1 MTTTATFIAADPR
14 TIASQIGQWTV
25 MSISGGRVIA
35 PVSYTHLDVYKRQP
49 LQRPVG
55 STGWPAPCSRVLRR
69 WRVDRALSRGASC
82 RQGLEA
88 RLVDAALAV
97 EAVVNLDRE
106 RLTEV
111 DPEGDLPLDLAPRKH
126 LRAGLQLDTVR
137 RVKDALRLPC
147 LLYTS
152 RCV

>member
-35 PVSYTHLDVYKRQP
+35 
-49 LQRPVG
+49 RP
-55 STGWPAPCSRVLRR
+55 TG
-69 WRVDRALSRGASC
+69 
-82 RQGLEA
+82 
-88 RLVDAALAV
+88 
-97 EAVVNLDRE
+97 
-106 RLTEV
+106 
-111 DPEGDLPLDLAPRKH
+111 
-126 LRAGLQLDTVR
+126 
-137 RVKDALRLPC
+137 C